1 MGEYSVQ
8 FPTQSGIFVLIDQ
21 KKSSNMSVKEIMKEV
36 LFLEAE
42 ALKLASERLSTDELA
57 PLGPLLKDLHKRG
70 GNLVFCGVGKSGLIG
85 QKLAAT
91 FMSLGL
97 SSYFLHPTE
106 ALHGDLG
113 RVKSDDVIVL
123 LSKSGTTEEIV
134 KILPFLPMD
143 KSKKMA
149 LVGNTSS
156 IIASACDI
164 IFDCSVE
171 KEACLNNQ
179 APTTSSTLTLAMGD
193 AMAVVFEKEVGLS
206 KEGFAQNHPGG
217 LLGKS
222 LRLLVKDLM
231 TEANMCPILLGT
243 NTLKDALVA
252 MTDRPVGGLA
262 ILDDQGI
269 FKGLIVD
276 GDVRRSLAKD
286 EIDLKGTVDQ
296 MMNKTPTSITSS
308 DLAINGLKLME
319 EGKRSIS
326 ILPVIEEG
334 KFLGFLRLH
343 DLVKEGFK

>member
-1 MGEYSVQ
+1 
-8 FPTQSGIFVLIDQ
+8 
-21 KKSSNMSVKEIMKEV
+21 MSVKEIMKEV
-36 LFLEAE
+36 LTLEAK
-42 ALKLASERLSTDELA
+42 ALLTASERLFEKDLVT
-57 PLGPLLKDLHKRG
+57 LGPLLKGLHERG

-113 RVKSDDVIVL
+113 RVKADDVIVL
-123 LSKSGTTEEIV
+123 LSKSGTTEEII
-134 KILPFLPMD
+134 KILPFLPM
-143 KSKKMA
+143 KKNNMIA
-149 LVGNTSS
+149 LVGNTNSVIS
-156 IIASACDI
+156 KSCEIV
-164 IFDCSVE
+164 FDCSVD

-206 KEGFAQNHPGG
+206 KEGFAFNHPGG

-231 TEANMCPILLGT
+231 TDVSMCPRLLET
-243 NTLKDALVA
+243 NTLKDALVV
-252 MTDRPVGGLA
+252 MTNKPVGGLA
-262 ILDDQGI
+262 ILDDDGF

-286 EIDLKGTVDQ
+286 EIDLQGQVVNL
-296 MMNKTPTSITSS
+296 MNRKPISITSG

-319 EGKRSIS
+319 QGQRSFS
-326 ILPVIEEG
+326 ILPVIEDG